1 MVDLMDN
8 GKLKKIRTHNQVF
21 TDEPNEKFMLMILGS
36 QAKLENDNK
45 SEHVKKGLRA
55 KAEKGLYP
63 CIAPIGYLNHPSRDK
78 PGVIIKDPDRAPLVK
93 EAFEKV
99 GNDGWSGR
107 DIYQWL
113 KDVKDFKSRQGGHL
127 GLSSIYRML
136 KNPFYYG
143 EFEYPK
149 DSGNWYQG
157 KHEPLISK
165 KLFDKVREQ
174 CGQRTQYKPA
184 DKDFA
189 FTKLMKCGNC
199 GSGISA
205 QEKYKELSN
214 GHTAKYIYYGCSRS
228 QDLNC
233 KERNIR
239 EKELI
244 KQISSIIDEID
255 LEEAG
260 LKQRLISEVKKYY
273 KFQNIFGEGKEKLR

>member
-1 MVDLMDN
+1 
-8 GKLKKIRTHNQVF
+8 
-21 TDEPNEKFMLMILGS
+21 
-36 QAKLENDNK
+36 
-45 SEHVKKGLRA
+45 
-55 KAEKGLYP
+55 
-63 CIAPIGYLNHPSRDK
+63 
-78 PGVIIKDPDRAPLVK
+78 
-93 EAFEKV
+93 
-99 GNDGWSGR
+99 
-107 DIYQWL
+107 
-113 KDVKDFKSRQGGHL
+113 
-127 GLSSIYRML
+127 
-136 KNPFYYG
+136 
-143 EFEYPK
+143 
-149 DSGNWYQG
+149 
-157 KHEPLISK
+157 
-165 KLFDKVREQ
+165 
-174 CGQRTQYKPA
+174 
-184 DKDFA
+184 
-189 FTKLMKCGNC
+189 MKCGNC